1 MSESMFARKGVPG
14 VTWQDELQKLDNELA
29 SGRISADDYRR
40 RRDEVLSGSAGGGP
54 AQNPQS
60 GPFAP
65 PFKWEAQ
72 PPNTSDRTQVVN
84 VQGPQ
89 QPPQPQQNPNPDATQ
104 VVTGG
109 QRGGGDA
116 DRTQF
121 VAPVQPGPDGWGQ
134 PGPQQQQAAPPPWV
148 GGDYDQINQPSPSW
162 SHGPEVFDESGGGG
176 KGRVFAIVG
185 VVLVLALIGGG
196 IWWFT
201 SGSKSSTDTPIA
213 ESQTNPPTT
222 STSARP
228 KLPGSTL
235 PGKIDEANSG
245 QTTVDQASK
254 ERSQFGPEEAALIT
268 MCGAEAGM
276 TQVTYSDDWVTQIHA
291 FKCSDE
297 AAAKAAAGA
306 VMEHQKKW
314 GFVATTGPEGLPA
327 MVNEKA
333 VDVPDVPFDE
343 RLAYASKDT
352 IVRIEVRGK
361 TKEAME
367 GGMTKVV
374 SAVAKNYP
382 TK

>member
-1 MSESMFARKGVPG
+1 MFARKGVPG

-72 PPNTSDRTQVVN
+72 PPNTQQPPSTADRTQVVN
-84 VQGPQ
+84 VQGAPPQQQQ
-89 QPPQPQQNPNPDATQ
+89 QPPHNPDATQ
-104 VVTGG
+104 VVAG
-109 QRGGGDA
+109 RPPADA

-121 VAPVQPGPDGWGQ
+121 VAPVQQQGGWGQ
-134 PGPQQQQAAPPPWV
+134 QHQQQAAPPPWV
-148 GGDYDQINQPSPSW
+148 GGDFDSINQPSPSW

-213 ESQTNPPTT
+213 NSQTNPPTT
-222 STSARP
+222 SSSTGPR
-228 KLPGSTL
+228 LPGSTL

-245 QTTVDQASK
+245 QTTVEQASK
-254 ERSQFGPEEAALIT
+254 ERTQFGPEEAALIT
-268 MCGAEAGM
+268 TCGAEAGM

-297 AAAKAAAGA
+297 AAAKAA
-306 VMEHQKKW
+306 VEPLMEQQKAW
-314 GFVATTGPEGLPA
+314 GYGVSTGPQGLPA
-327 MVNEKA
+327 MLHEKA
-333 VDVPDVPFDE
+333 NDVPDVPFDM
-343 RLAYASKDT
+343 RIFYASKDT

-361 TKEAME
+361 TKEAMD

-374 SAVAKNYP
+374 NAVSKNYP

>member
-1 MSESMFARKGVPG
+1 MFARKGVPG

-40 RRDEVLSGSAGGGP
+40 RRDEILSGSAGGAP
-54 AQNPQS
+54 AQSPQQA
-60 GPFAP
+60 PFAP
-65 PFKWEAQ
+65 PFKWEAK
-72 PPNTSDRTQVVN
+72 PPSASNSDATQVVPN
-84 VQGPQ
+84 QMPPQ
-89 QPPQPQQNPNPDATQ
+89 QQPQQNHNPDATQ
-104 VVTGG
+104 VVNT
-109 QRGGGDA
+109 QNRSADA
-116 DRTQF
+116 ERTQF
-121 VAPVQPGPDGWGQ
+121 VAPVAPQHGGWGQ
-134 PGPQQQQAAPPPWV
+134 PQQQQAAPPPWV
-148 GGDYDQINQPSPSW
+148 SGDYDQINQPSPSW

-176 KGRVFAIVG
+176 KGRIFAIVG

-201 SGSKSSTDTPIA
+201 SGSKSSGTDTPVA
-213 ESQTNPPTT
+213 NSETNPPTT

-333 VDVPDVPFDE
+333 IDVPDVPFDE